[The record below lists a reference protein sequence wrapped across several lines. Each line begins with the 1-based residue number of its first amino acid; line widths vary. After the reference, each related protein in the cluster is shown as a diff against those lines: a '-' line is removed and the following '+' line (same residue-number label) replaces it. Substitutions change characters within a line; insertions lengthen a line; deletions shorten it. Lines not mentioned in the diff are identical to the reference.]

1 MTSDAGA
8 LLGACHFPPAGTA
21 VDLAVSGGPD
31 SVGLLLLGVDAG
43 LAVTVHHVD
52 HHLRETSG
60 LDAGFVEALGAQ
72 FGVDVVV
79 HDVRVAPGANLEAR
93 ARAQRRAVLPPG
105 AMTGHTMDDLAETV
119 LLNLLRGAGVDG
131 LSPMVNDPTK
141 PLRDV
146 RRRDLHAMVADRGIT
161 ARYDE
166 TNDSPAFW
174 RNRVRHELL
183 PLAGAIAERDVV
195 PIIAR
200 QAELVYD
207 ERHWLDELAHDERG
221 LDEVDCRELR
231 DWPRARLRRWL
242 RARLRDAEDH
252 PPSAAEVERAI
263 RVVVGDAAAAELA
276 GGRRLSRHHQFLRLG

>member
-1 MTSDAGA
+1 MTTDAHA

-31 SVGLLLLGVDAG
+31 SVGLLLLALDAG
-43 LAVTVHHVD
+43 LAVRVHHID
-52 HHLRETSG
+52 HHLRESSG
-60 LDAGFVEALGAQ
+60 LDARFVEDLGARL
-72 FGVDVVV
+72 GVDVVV
-79 HDVRVAPGANLEAR
+79 HDVEVAPGPNLEAR
-93 ARAQRRAVLPPG
+93 AREHRRAVLPPG

-146 RRRDLHAMVADRGIT
+146 RRADLHALVAARGVA
-161 ARYDE
+161 ARHDE
-166 TNDSPAFW
+166 TNDSPEFW

-183 PLAGAIAERDVV
+183 PLAGAIADRDVV

-207 ERHWLDELAHDERG
+207 ERRWLDELAFDERG

-231 DWPRARLRRWL
+231 AWPRARLRRWL
-242 RARLRDAEDH
+242 RARLRDDEDH

-263 RVVVGDAAAAELA
+263 AVVVGDATAAELA
-276 GGRRLSRHHQFLRLG
+276 GGRRLSRRHQFLRLG